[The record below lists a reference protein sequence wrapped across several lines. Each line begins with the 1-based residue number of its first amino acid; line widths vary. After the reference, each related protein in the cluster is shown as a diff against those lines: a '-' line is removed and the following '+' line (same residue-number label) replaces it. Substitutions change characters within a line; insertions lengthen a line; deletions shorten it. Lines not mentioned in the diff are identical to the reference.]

1 MTRPDE
7 EATRPGEGVAR
18 VGDDEWNRLSPWGI
32 GTRVIKAVPSLIP
45 ALIGVFF
52 LGRAAGPVFFV
63 IAGVAISV
71 LVGLL
76 PWLTTRWRVTDDQL
90 ELRHG
95 LVRKVSATARR
106 DRIRSVDVTAGPIER
121 ALKLRKVVV
130 GTGVGGKES
139 ALVLDP
145 IPADVAERLGRE
157 LLRRTAAP
165 ATAEVIGAG
174 GTGAEAT
181 PAPVAQ
187 EEEELARLRP
197 EWIRFAPFSLTGFA
211 VVAAGAGIGFRI
223 VDEAGLRERGSEL
236 AESWFV
242 KILDLGAAVV
252 IPAAVVLVVI
262 FSILISVL
270 AYVLAFW
277 GFRLVRRADGA
288 LHTSRGL
295 ISTVAATIERKRVR
309 GVQLHEPVLMR
320 IPGGAKLRAIATGTD
335 RNPTLLPPAPRA
347 EAVQVADRILG
358 RPGVVETPLTAHG
371 PVALRRRYTRAAL
384 GGGLCALPFA
394 AVAVVMVLAER
405 RDDVVG
411 EPTGWWILP
420 AALAVLVL
428 ALAFPLAR
436 LRYAN
441 LGTVITGD
449 AVVLGA
455 GTVARTRTALEFD
468 GVTGFVTRETF
479 FQRRAGVATLTIA
492 TAAGAFGA
500 VDLTPVRAA
509 EVARTVDPA
518 IVTGFLVSEA

>member
-1 MTRPDE
+1 MTRPDQVI
-7 EATRPGEGVAR
+7 APAV
-18 VGDDEWNRLSPWGI
+18 DDGWNRLSPWGI

-145 IPADVAERLGRE
+145 IPAEVAEQLGRD
-157 LLRRTAAP
+157 LLRRTATPSAMETP
-165 ATAEVIGAG
+165 GEDGAEV
-174 GTGAEAT
+174 
-181 PAPVAQ
+181 APQPNAP
-187 EEEELARLRP
+187 EEELARLRP

-236 AESWFV
+236 AESWLA

-252 IPAAVVLVVI
+252 IPAAVVLVIVV
-262 FSILISVL
+262 SILVSVL

-320 IPGGAKLRAIATGTD
+320 LPGGAKLRAIATGTD

-347 EAVQVADRILG
+347 EAVQVADEILG
-358 RPGVVETPLTAHG
+358 RPGVIETRLEAHG
-371 PVALRRRYTRAAL
+371 PVALRRRYTRAVLGAFVPVVVLVAL
-384 GGGLCALPFA
+384 GVVAPGAWKALP
-394 AVAVVMVLAER
+394 LA
-405 RDDVVG
+405 G
-411 EPTGWWILP
+411 
-420 AALAVLVL
+420 AVLVAIL
-428 ALAFPLAR
+428 SVALAR

-479 FQRRAGVATLTIA
+479 FQRRAGVATLTVA

-500 VDLTPVRAA
+500 VDVTPERAA
-509 EVARTVDPA
+509 QVARTVHPE

>member
-1 MTRPDE
+1 MTRPE
-7 EATRPGEGVAR
+7 QAGESPAP
-18 VGDDEWNRLSPWGI
+18 DDWNRLSPWGI

-52 LGRAAGPVFFV
+52 LGRAAGPLFFV
-63 IAGVAISV
+63 IAGVVISV

-76 PWLTTRWRVTDDQL
+76 PWLTTRWRVTNDQL

-121 ALKLRKVVV
+121 ALGLRKVVV

-145 IPADVAERLGRE
+145 IAADLAERLGTE

-165 ATAEVIGAG
+165 SGTDPSADPGTA
-174 GTGAEAT
+174 
-181 PAPVAQ
+181 PAPQAS
-187 EEEELARLRP
+187 EEELARLRSD
-197 EWIRFAPFSLTGFA
+197 WIRFAPFSLTGFA

-223 VDEAGLRERGSEL
+223 VDEAGLRERGSAL
-236 AESWFV
+236 AESWFAR
-242 KILDLGAAVV
+242 ILDLGAAVI
-252 IPAAVVLVVI
+252 IPGAVALVVVLSVV
-262 FSILISVL
+262 ISVL
-270 AYVLAFW
+270 AYILAFW
-277 GFRLVRRADGA
+277 GFRLVRRSDGA

-320 IPGGAKLRAIATGTD
+320 LPHGAKLRAIATGTD

-347 EAVQVADRILG
+347 EAVQVADEVLG
-358 RPGVVETPLTAHG
+358 RPGVIETPLEPHG

-384 GGGLCALPFA
+384 GAALCALPFA
-394 AVAVVMVLAER
+394 ALALVMIILER

-428 ALAFPLAR
+428 ASAVPLAR
-436 LRYAN
+436 WRYAH
-441 LGTVITGD
+441 LGTAVSGD
-449 AVVLGA
+449 VVVLGA
-455 GTVARTRTALEFD
+455 ATLARTRTALEFD
-468 GVTGFVTRETF
+468 GVIGFVTRETF
-479 FQRRAGVATLTIA
+479 FQRRAGVATLTVA
-492 TAAGAFGA
+492 TAAGASGA
-500 VDLTPVRAA
+500 VDLTPERAA
-509 EVARTVDPA
+509 GLARTVEPEV
-518 IVTGFLVSEA
+518 VTAFLAVSGE

>member
-1 MTRPDE
+1 MTRPDQ
-7 EATRPGEGVAR
+7 EAAPVA
-18 VGDDEWNRLSPWGI
+18 DDGWNRLSPWGI

-76 PWLTTRWRVTDDQL
+76 PWLTTRWRVTEDQL

-139 ALVLDP
+139 ALELDP
-145 IPADVAERLGRE
+145 IPADVAEQLGRD

-165 ATAEVIGAG
+165 SATETPGED
-174 GTGAEAT
+174 GTET
-181 PAPVAQ
+181 APTLAAH
-187 EEEELARLRP
+187 EEELARLRP

-223 VDEAGLRERGSEL
+223 VDEAGLRERGSEI

-252 IPAAVVLVVI
+252 IPAAVVLVIVV
-262 FSILISVL
+262 SILVSVL

-277 GFRLVRRADGA
+277 GFRLVRRSDGA

-320 IPGGAKLRAIATGTD
+320 LPGGAKLRAIATGTD

-347 EAVQVADRILG
+347 EAVQVADEILG

-371 PVALRRRYTRAAL
+371 PVALRRRYTRAVLGAFVPVVVLVAL
-384 GGGLCALPFA
+384 GVVAPGAWKVLP
-394 AVAVVMVLAER
+394 L
-405 RDDVVG
+405 VG
-411 EPTGWWILP
+411 
-420 AALAVLVL
+420 AVLVA
-428 ALAFPLAR
+428 ALSAALAR

-468 GVTGFVTRETF
+468 GVTGFGTRETF
-479 FQRRAGVATLTIA
+479 FQRRAGVATLTVA

-500 VDLTPVRAA
+500 VDVTPERAA
-509 EVARTVDPA
+509 DVARTVHPE

>member
-1 MTRPDE
+1 MTRPDQ
-7 EATRPGEGVAR
+7 EAAPVA
-18 VGDDEWNRLSPWGI
+18 DDGWNRLSPWGI
-32 GTRVIKAVPSLIP
+32 GTRVVKAVPSLIP

-76 PWLTTRWRVTDDQL
+76 PWLTTRWRVTEDQL

-139 ALVLDP
+139 ALELDP
-145 IPADVAERLGRE
+145 IPADVAEQLGRD

-165 ATAEVIGAG
+165 SATETPGED
-174 GTGAEAT
+174 GTEAA
-181 PAPVAQ
+181 PALAAP
-187 EEEELARLRP
+187 EEELARLRP

-223 VDEAGLRERGSEL
+223 VDEAGLRERGSEI

-252 IPAAVVLVVI
+252 IPAAVVLVIVV
-262 FSILISVL
+262 SILVSVL

-277 GFRLVRRADGA
+277 GFRLVRRSDGA

-320 IPGGAKLRAIATGTD
+320 LPGGAKLRAIATGTD

-347 EAVQVADRILG
+347 EAVQVADEILG
-358 RPGVVETPLTAHG
+358 RPGVIETHLEHHG
-371 PVALRRRYTRAAL
+371 LVALRRRYTRAVLGAAVPVVVLVAL
-384 GGGLCALPFA
+384 GVVAPGAWKVLP
-394 AVAVVMVLAER
+394 L
-405 RDDVVG
+405 VG
-411 EPTGWWILP
+411 
-420 AALAVLVL
+420 AALVA
-428 ALAFPLAR
+428 ALSAALAR

-468 GVTGFVTRETF
+468 GVTGFGTRETF
-479 FQRRAGVATLTIA
+479 FQRRAGVATLTVA

-500 VDLTPVRAA
+500 VDVTPVRAA
-509 EVARTVDPA
+509 EVARTVHPE

>member
-1 MTRPDE
+1 MTRPDQ
-7 EATRPGEGVAR
+7 EAAPVA
-18 VGDDEWNRLSPWGI
+18 DDGWNRLSPWGI

-76 PWLTTRWRVTDDQL
+76 PWLTTRWRVTEDQL

-139 ALVLDP
+139 ALELDP
-145 IPADVAERLGRE
+145 IPADVAEQLGRD

-165 ATAEVIGAG
+165 SATETPGED
-174 GTGAEAT
+174 GTEAA
-181 PAPVAQ
+181 PALAAP
-187 EEEELARLRP
+187 EEELARLRP

-223 VDEAGLRERGSEL
+223 VDEAGLRKRGSEI

-252 IPAAVVLVVI
+252 IPAAVVLVIVV
-262 FSILISVL
+262 SILVSVL

-277 GFRLVRRADGA
+277 GFRLVRRSDGA

-320 IPGGAKLRAIATGTD
+320 LPGGAKLRAIATGTD

-347 EAVQVADRILG
+347 EAVQVADEILG

-371 PVALRRRYTRAAL
+371 PVALRRRYTRAVLGAFVPVVVLVAL
-384 GGGLCALPFA
+384 GVVAPGAWKVLP
-394 AVAVVMVLAER
+394 L
-405 RDDVVG
+405 VG
-411 EPTGWWILP
+411 
-420 AALAVLVL
+420 AVLVA
-428 ALAFPLAR
+428 ALSAALAR

-479 FQRRAGVATLTIA
+479 FQRRAGVATLTVA

-500 VDLTPVRAA
+500 VDVTPERAA
-509 EVARTVDPA
+509 DVARTVHPE

>member
-1 MTRPDE
+1 MTRPDQ
-7 EATRPGEGVAR
+7 EAAR
-18 VGDDEWNRLSPWGI
+18 VSDDGWNRLSPWGI

-76 PWLTTRWRVTDDQL
+76 PWLTTRWRVTEDQL

-139 ALVLDP
+139 ALELDP
-145 IPADVAERLGRE
+145 IPADVAEQLGRD

-165 ATAEVIGAG
+165 SATETPGED
-174 GTGAEAT
+174 GTEAA
-181 PAPVAQ
+181 PALAAP
-187 EEEELARLRP
+187 EEELARLRP

-223 VDEAGLRERGSEL
+223 VDEAGLRERGSEI

-252 IPAAVVLVVI
+252 IPAAVVLVIVV
-262 FSILISVL
+262 SILVSVL

-277 GFRLVRRADGA
+277 GFRLVRRSDGA

-320 IPGGAKLRAIATGTD
+320 LPGGAKLRAIATGTD

-347 EAVQVADRILG
+347 EAVQVADEILG
-358 RPGVVETPLTAHG
+358 RPGVVEARLEAHG
-371 PVALRRRYTRAAL
+371 PVAVRRRYTRAS
-384 GGGLCALPFA
+384 A
-394 AVAVVMVLAER
+394 AVALPAVVF
-405 RDDVVG
+405 
-411 EPTGWWILP
+411 
-420 AALAVLVL
+420 AALAVGAALIPDWWALFPAAVALVL
-428 ALAFPLAR
+428 LVGS
-436 LRYAN
+436 
-441 LGTVITGD
+441 LGTASVR
-449 AVVLGA
+449 ARHLGSVTN
-455 GTVARTRTALEFD
+455 GSTVSIGAPTLARTRTVLEFD

-479 FQRRAGVATLTIA
+479 FQRRAGVATLTVA

-500 VDLTPVRAA
+500 VDVTPERAA
-509 EVARTVDPA
+509 DLARTVHPE

>member
-1 MTRPDE
+1 MTRPDQ
-7 EATRPGEGVAR
+7 EAAPVA
-18 VGDDEWNRLSPWGI
+18 DDGWNRLSPWGI

-76 PWLTTRWRVTDDQL
+76 PWLTTRWRVTEDQL

-139 ALVLDP
+139 ALELDP
-145 IPADVAERLGRE
+145 IPADVAEQLGRD

-165 ATAEVIGAG
+165 SATETPGED
-174 GTGAEAT
+174 GTEAA
-181 PAPVAQ
+181 PALAAS
-187 EEEELARLRP
+187 EEELARLRP

-223 VDEAGLRERGSEL
+223 VDEAGLRERGSEI

-252 IPAAVVLVVI
+252 IPAAVVLVIVV
-262 FSILISVL
+262 SILVSVL

-277 GFRLVRRADGA
+277 GFRLVRRSDGA

-320 IPGGAKLRAIATGTD
+320 LPGGAKLRAIATGTD

-347 EAVQVADRILG
+347 EAVQVADEILG

-371 PVALRRRYTRAAL
+371 PVALRRRYTRAVLGAFVPVVVLVAL
-384 GGGLCALPFA
+384 GVVAPGAWKVLP
-394 AVAVVMVLAER
+394 L
-405 RDDVVG
+405 VG
-411 EPTGWWILP
+411 
-420 AALAVLVL
+420 AVLVA
-428 ALAFPLAR
+428 ALSAALAR

-455 GTVARTRTALEFD
+455 GTLARTRTVLEFD

-479 FQRRAGVATLTIA
+479 FQRRAGVATLTVA

-500 VDLTPVRAA
+500 VDVTPERAA
-509 EVARTVDPA
+509 DVARTVHPE

>member
-1 MTRPDE
+1 MTRPDD
-7 EATRPGEGVAR
+7 VAAP
-18 VGDDEWNRLSPWGI
+18 VADDGWNRLSPWGI

-76 PWLTTRWRVTDDQL
+76 PWLTTRWRVTEDQL

-121 ALKLRKVVV
+121 ALKLRKVEV

-145 IPADVAERLGRE
+145 IPADVAEHLGRD

-165 ATAEVIGAG
+165 STPEPLGEGATAAG
-174 GTGAEAT
+174 EPSVLA
-181 PAPVAQ
+181 AP
-187 EEEELARLRP
+187 EEELARLRP

-236 AESWFV
+236 AESWLA
-242 KILDLGAAVV
+242 KLLDLGAAVV
-252 IPAAVVLVVI
+252 IPGAIVLVVVL
-262 FSILISVL
+262 SVLVSVL

-288 LHTSRGL
+288 LHTTRGL

-320 IPGGAKLRAIATGTD
+320 LPGGAKLRAIATGTD

-347 EAVQVADRILG
+347 EAVQVADEILG
-358 RPGVVETPLTAHG
+358 RPGVVETPLTPHG
-371 PVALRRRYTRAAL
+371 PVALRRRYTRAVLGAVVPVVVLLAL
-384 GGGLCALPFA
+384 GVVAPGMWKALPLVGA
-394 AVAVVMVLAER
+394 ILVAGLSVA
-405 RDDVVG
+405 
-411 EPTGWWILP
+411 
-420 AALAVLVL
+420 
-428 ALAFPLAR
+428 LAR

-449 AVVLGA
+449 AAVLGA
-455 GTVARTRTALEFD
+455 GTLARTRTALEFD

-479 FQRRAGVATLTIA
+479 FQRRARVTTLTVA

-500 VDLTPVRAA
+500 VDLTPERAA
-509 EVARTVDPA
+509 GVARTVQPE
-518 IVTGFLVSEA
+518 IVAGFLVSEA

>member
-7 EATRPGEGVAR
+7 HAAGPGEPV
-18 VGDDEWNRLSPWGI
+18 VGPSEDGWNRLSPWGI

-63 IAGVAISV
+63 IAGIAISV

-76 PWLTTRWRVTDDQL
+76 PWLTTRWRVTEDQL

-130 GTGVGGKES
+130 GTGVGGKEA

-145 IPADVAERLGRE
+145 IPADVAENLGRD

-165 ATAEVIGAG
+165 APTDALADGGAQV
-174 GTGAEAT
+174 
-181 PAPVAQ
+181 PAASQ
-187 EEEELARLRP
+187 AEEELARLRP

-262 FSILISVL
+262 VSVLISVL

-320 IPGGAKLRAIATGTD
+320 IPRGAKLRAIATGTD

-347 EAVQVADRILG
+347 EGVRVAEQILG
-358 RPGVVETPLTAHG
+358 RTGVVEMPLAGHG
-371 PVALRRRYTRAAL
+371 PVALRRRYTRAL
-384 GGGLCALPFA
+384 LA
-394 AVAVVMVLAER
+394 AIVPVVVL
-405 RDDVVG
+405 V
-411 EPTGWWILP
+411 
-420 AALAVLVL
+420 ALAVVAPGAWKALPIVGAVVVAGL
-428 ALAFPLAR
+428 AVAAAR
-436 LRYAN
+436 VRYAN
-441 LGTVITGD
+441 LGTVTEGD
-449 AVVLGA
+449 IVVLGA
-455 GTVARTRTALEFD
+455 PTVARTRTVLEFD
-468 GVTGFVTRETF
+468 GVIGFVTRETF
-479 FQRRAGVATLTIA
+479 FQRRAGVSTLTVA

-500 VDLTPVRAA
+500 VDVTPTRAA
-509 EVARTVDPA
+509 DVARTVEPE
-518 IVTGFLVSEA
+518 IVTGFLAVSEA

>member
-1 MTRPDE
+1 MTRPDQE
-7 EATRPGEGVAR
+7 MAPVA
-18 VGDDEWNRLSPWGI
+18 VDDGWNRLSPWGI
-32 GTRVIKAVPSLIP
+32 GTRVIKTVPSLIP

-52 LGRAAGPVFFV
+52 VGRAAGPVFFV

-76 PWLTTRWRVTDDQL
+76 PWLTTRWRVTEDQL

-95 LVRKVSATARR
+95 LVRKVAATARR

-145 IPADVAERLGRE
+145 IPADVAEQLGRD
-157 LLRRTAAP
+157 LLRRTSAP
-165 ATAEVIGAG
+165 STGEVQAEDGAVV
-174 GTGAEAT
+174 
-181 PAPVAQ
+181 APQSSAP
-187 EEEELARLRP
+187 EEELARLRP

-236 AESWFV
+236 AESWLAKV
-242 KILDLGAAVV
+242 LDLGAAVV
-252 IPAAVVLVVI
+252 IPIAVVLVIVV
-262 FSILISVL
+262 SILVSIL

-309 GVQLHEPVLMR
+309 GVQVHEPVLMR
-320 IPGGAKLRAIATGTD
+320 LPGGAKLRAIATGTD

-347 EAVQVADRILG
+347 EAVQVADEILG
-358 RPGVVETPLTAHG
+358 RPGVVETRLESHG
-371 PVALRRRYTRAAL
+371 LVALRRRYTRAVL
-384 GGGLCALPFA
+384 GAAVPVVVLVAIGIVAPGGWRALP
-394 AVAVVMVLAER
+394 LA
-405 RDDVVG
+405 G
-411 EPTGWWILP
+411 
-420 AALAVLVL
+420 AVLVSLL
-428 ALAFPLAR
+428 AVALAR

-449 AVVLGA
+449 VVVLGA

-479 FQRRAGVATLTIA
+479 FQRRAGVATLTVA
-492 TAAGAFGA
+492 TAAGAFAA
-500 VDLTPVRAA
+500 VDVTPGRAA
-509 EVARTVDPA
+509 QVARTVHPE
-518 IVTGFLVSEA
+518 IVPGFLVSEASAGTV

>member
-7 EATRPGEGVAR
+7 MTPPAA
-18 VGDDEWNRLSPWGI
+18 DDGWNRLSPWGI
-32 GTRVIKAVPSLIP
+32 GTRVIKAIPSLIP

-52 LGRAAGPVFFV
+52 LGRAVGPVFFV

-76 PWLTTRWRVTDDQL
+76 PWLTTRWRVTEDQL

-121 ALKLRKVVV
+121 ALKLRKVEV

-145 IPADVAERLGRE
+145 IPADVAEHLGRD

-165 ATAEVIGAG
+165 STADVRGDGGAG
-174 GTGAEAT
+174 A
-181 PAPVAQ
+181 APELAAP
-187 EEEELARLRP
+187 EEELARLRP
-197 EWIRFAPFSLTGFA
+197 AWIRFAPFSLTGFA

-223 VDEAGLRERGSEL
+223 VDEAGLRERGSEI

-252 IPAAVVLVVI
+252 IPAAVVLVIVV
-262 FSILISVL
+262 SVLVSVL

-288 LHTSRGL
+288 LHTTRGL

-309 GVQLHEPVLMR
+309 GVQVHEPVLMR

-347 EAVQVADRILG
+347 EAVAVADEILG
-358 RPGVVETPLTAHG
+358 RPGVVEARLTPHG
-371 PVALRRRYTRAAL
+371 RAALRRRYTRAAL
-384 GGGLCALPFA
+384 GA
-394 AVAVVMVLAER
+394 AVPVVALAVLAVVVPGPWKTLP
-405 RDDVVG
+405 VVG
-411 EPTGWWILP
+411 AVLV
-420 AALAVLVL
+420 AALAV
-428 ALAFPLAR
+428 ASAR

-441 LGTVITGD
+441 LGTVISGD

-479 FQRRAGVATLTIA
+479 FQRRSRVATLTVA

-500 VDLTPVRAA
+500 VDVTPERAA
-509 EVARTVDPA
+509 AVARTVDPE
-518 IVTGFLVSEA
+518 IVTGFLAVSEA

>member
-7 EATRPGEGVAR
+7 T
-18 VGDDEWNRLSPWGI
+18 EWNRLSPWGI
-32 GTRVIKAVPSLIP
+32 GTRVIKSIPSLIP

-52 LGRAAGPVFFV
+52 LGRAVGPVFFV

-76 PWLTTRWRVTDDQL
+76 PWLTTRWRVTEDQL

-95 LVRKVSATARR
+95 LVRRISATARR

-121 ALKLRKVVV
+121 ALSLRKVVV

-145 IPADVAERLGRE
+145 IPAALAEQLGRD

-165 ATAEVIGAG
+165 AAPSNPDLHAEGDN
-174 GTGAEAT
+174 
-181 PAPVAQ
+181 APVTIP
-187 EEEELARLRP
+187 EPPEEELARLRP
-197 EWIRFAPFSLTGFA
+197 GWIRFAPFSLTGFA

-236 AESWFV
+236 AESWFAR
-242 KILDLGAAVV
+242 ILDLGAAVI
-252 IPAAVVLVVI
+252 IPGAIVLIVVL
-262 FSILISVL
+262 SVL
-270 AYVLAFW
+270 VSVVAYVLAFW

-288 LHTSRGL
+288 LHTTRGL

-320 IPGGAKLRAIATGTD
+320 IPGGAKLRAVATGTD

-347 EAVQVADRILG
+347 EAVHVADAILG
-358 RPGVVETPLTAHG
+358 RRGAVETPLVAHG
-371 PVALRRRYTRAAL
+371 PMALRRRYTRAFLASVIPVAAL
-384 GGGLCALPFA
+384 I
-394 AVAVVMVLAER
+394 AVAVVVP
-405 RDDVVG
+405 G
-411 EPTGWWILP
+411 TWIWKILP
-420 AALAVLVL
+420 LVGVVVVLGLAVLC
-428 ALAFPLAR
+428 AR
-436 LRYAN
+436 VRYAN
-441 LGTVITGD
+441 LGSVTDERLVI
-449 AVVLGA
+449 VGA

-468 GVTGFVTRETF
+468 GVIGFVTTETF
-479 FQRRAGVATLTIA
+479 FQRRARVATLTVA

-500 VDLTPVRAA
+500 VDVTPSRAA
-509 EVARTVDPA
+509 ATARTVEPE
-518 IVTGFLVSEA
+518 IVTPFLTGSGTAVSGA

>member
-7 EATRPGEGVAR
+7 A
-18 VGDDEWNRLSPWGI
+18 EWNRLSPWGI

-45 ALIGVFF
+45 ALVGVFF
-52 LGRAAGPVFFV
+52 LGRAAGPIFFV
-63 IAGVAISV
+63 IGGVALSAV
-71 LVGLL
+71 VGLL

-95 LVRKVSATARR
+95 LIRKVSATARR

-145 IPADVAERLGRE
+145 IPADVAEHLGRE

-165 ATAEVIGAG
+165 AKAPAGAPSAPAGRGADDGTAP
-174 GTGAEAT
+174 
-181 PAPVAQ
+181 PAPAAP
-187 EEEELARLRP
+187 EEELARLQP
-197 EWIRFAPFSLTGFA
+197 AWIRFAPFSLTGFA
-211 VVAAGAGIGFRI
+211 VVAAGVGIGFRI

-236 AESWFV
+236 AESWFARL
-242 KILDLGAAVV
+242 LDLGPAVV
-252 IPAAVVLVVI
+252 IPGAVILVVVLAVLV
-262 FSILISVL
+262 SVL

-277 GFRLVRRADGA
+277 GFRLVRRSDGA
-288 LHTSRGL
+288 LHTTRGL

-347 EAVQVADRILG
+347 EAVQVADEILG
-358 RPGVVETPLTAHG
+358 RPGVVEAPLAPHG
-371 PVALRRRYTRAAL
+371 PVALRRRYTRALL
-384 GGGLCALPFA
+384 GAVLP
-394 AVAVVMVLAER
+394 VAVL
-405 RDDVVG
+405 
-411 EPTGWWILP
+411 I
-420 AALAVLVL
+420 ALAVVAPGAWTVLPLVAAVLVAGL
-428 ALAFPLAR
+428 AVAAAR
-436 LRYAN
+436 VRYAN
-441 LGTVITGD
+441 LGTVTDGD

-455 GTVARTRTALEFD
+455 ATLARTRTALEFD
-468 GVTGFVTRETF
+468 GVIGFGTRETF
-479 FQRRAGVATLTIA
+479 FQRRAGVATLTVA

-500 VDLTPVRAA
+500 VDVTPGRAA
-509 EVARTVDPA
+509 ELARTVEPE
-518 IVTGFLVSEA
+518 IVTGFVDVSGA

>member
-7 EATRPGEGVAR
+7 HAAGPGDGA
-18 VGDDEWNRLSPWGI
+18 VGPSEDGWNRLSPWGI
-32 GTRVIKAVPSLIP
+32 GTRVIKALPSLIP

-52 LGRAAGPVFFV
+52 VGRTAGPVFFV
-63 IAGVAISV
+63 LAGLAISV

-76 PWLTTRWRVTDDQL
+76 PWLTTRWRVTEDQL

-121 ALKLRKVVV
+121 ALSLRKVVV
-130 GTGVGGKES
+130 GTGVGGKEA

-145 IPADVAERLGRE
+145 IPADVAESLGRD

-165 ATAEVIGAG
+165 APTDALADG
-174 GTGAEAT
+174 G
-181 PAPVAQ
+181 APVPAASQ
-187 EEEELARLRP
+187 PEEELARLRP
-197 EWIRFAPFSLTGFA
+197 EWVRFAPFSLTGFA

-252 IPAAVVLVVI
+252 IPAAAVLVVI
-262 FSILISVL
+262 VSVLISVL

-320 IPGGAKLRAIATGTD
+320 IPRGAKLRAIATGTD

-347 EAVQVADRILG
+347 EGVRVAEQILG
-358 RPGVVETPLTAHG
+358 RTGVVEMPLTGHG

-384 GGGLCALPFA
+384 GAGLCALPFA
-394 AVAVVMVLAER
+394 ALAVVMVLAER
-405 RDDVVG
+405 RDDIVG

-420 AALAVLVL
+420 AVLAFLVL
-428 ALAFPLAR
+428 ALALPLAR
-436 LRYAN
+436 VRYAN
-441 LGTVITGD
+441 LGTVTDGD
-449 AVVLGA
+449 IVVLGA
-455 GTVARTRTALEFD
+455 PTVARTRTVLEFD
-468 GVTGFVTRETF
+468 GVIGFVTRETF
-479 FQRRAGVATLTIA
+479 FQRRAGVSTLTVA

-500 VDLTPVRAA
+500 VDVTPTRAA
-509 EVARTVDPA
+509 DVARTVEPA
-518 IVTGFLVSEA
+518 IVTGFLAVSEA

>member
-18 VGDDEWNRLSPWGI
+18 VGEDEWNRLSPWGI

-63 IAGVAISV
+63 IAGVGISV

-145 IPADVAERLGRE
+145 IPADVAESLGRE

-165 ATAEVIGAG
+165 SNAVTSSESDADTGTTAS
-174 GTGAEAT
+174 
-181 PAPVAQ
+181 PAP
-187 EEEELARLRP
+187 EEELARLRP

-223 VDEAGLRERGSEL
+223 IDEAGLRERGSEI

-252 IPAAVVLVVI
+252 IPGAVVLVVVV
-262 FSILISVL
+262 SVLISVL

-347 EAVQVADRILG
+347 EAVQVADEILG
-358 RPGVVETPLTAHG
+358 RPGVVETALTPHG
-371 PVALRRRYTRAAL
+371 PVALRRRYTRAVLAAVVPVVVMM
-384 GGGLCALPFA
+384 GLAVVVPGAWKALPVA
-394 AVAVVMVLAER
+394 GAVAFTLLSL
-405 RDDVVG
+405 
-411 EPTGWWILP
+411 T
-420 AALAVLVL
+420 AARV
-428 ALAFPLAR
+428 
-436 LRYAN
+436 RYSN
-441 LGTVITGD
+441 LGTVTDGD

>member
-1 MTRPDE
+1 MTRPDQ
-7 EATRPGEGVAR
+7 EAAPVA
-18 VGDDEWNRLSPWGI
+18 DDGWNRLSPWGI

-76 PWLTTRWRVTDDQL
+76 PWLTTRWRVTEDQL

-139 ALVLDP
+139 ALELDP
-145 IPADVAERLGRE
+145 IPADVAEQLGRD

-165 ATAEVIGAG
+165 SATETPGED
-174 GTGAEAT
+174 GTEAVPT
-181 PAPVAQ
+181 LAAP
-187 EEEELARLRP
+187 EEELARLRP

-211 VVAAGAGIGFRI
+211 VVAAGAGIGFRV
-223 VDEAGLRERGSEL
+223 VDEAGLRERGSEI

-252 IPAAVVLVVI
+252 IPAAVVLVIVV
-262 FSILISVL
+262 SILVSVL

-277 GFRLVRRADGA
+277 GFRLVRRSDGA

-320 IPGGAKLRAIATGTD
+320 LPGGAKLRAIATGTD

-347 EAVQVADRILG
+347 EAVQVADEILG

-371 PVALRRRYTRAAL
+371 PVALRRRYTRAVLGAFVPVVVLVAL
-384 GGGLCALPFA
+384 GVVAPGAWKVLP
-394 AVAVVMVLAER
+394 L
-405 RDDVVG
+405 VG
-411 EPTGWWILP
+411 
-420 AALAVLVL
+420 AVLVA
-428 ALAFPLAR
+428 ALSAALAR

-468 GVTGFVTRETF
+468 GVTGFGTRETF
-479 FQRRAGVATLTIA
+479 FQRRAGVATLTVA

-500 VDLTPVRAA
+500 VDVTPERAA
-509 EVARTVDPA
+509 DVARTVHPE

>member
-1 MTRPDE
+1 MTRPE
-7 EATRPGEGVAR
+7 EDG
-18 VGDDEWNRLSPWGI
+18 WNRLSPWGI

-52 LGRAAGPVFFV
+52 LGRAAGPVFFI
-63 IAGVAISV
+63 IAGVAISA

-76 PWLTTRWRVTDDQL
+76 PWLTTRWRVTEDQL

-121 ALKLRKVVV
+121 ALSLRKVVV

-139 ALVLDP
+139 ALILDP
-145 IPADVAERLGRE
+145 IPADVAVALGHD

-165 ATAEVIGAG
+165 TPTDGLDQG
-174 GTGAEAT
+174 GD
-181 PAPVAQ
+181 PPPVAPQ
-187 EEEELARLRP
+187 PEEELARLRP

-252 IPAAVVLVVI
+252 IPAAVVVVVI
-262 FSILISVL
+262 VSVLISVL

-320 IPGGAKLRAIATGTD
+320 IPRGAKLRAIATGTD
-335 RNPTLLPPAPRA
+335 RNPTLLPPAPRSEGVRVA
-347 EAVQVADRILG
+347 EQILG
-358 RPGVVETPLTAHG
+358 RQGVVERPLVGHG
-371 PVALRRRYTRAAL
+371 PVALRRRYTRALLAAL
-384 GGGLCALPFA
+384 VP
-394 AVAVVMVLAER
+394 VAVSL
-405 RDDVVG
+405 
-411 EPTGWWILP
+411 
-420 AALAVLVL
+420 ALAVVAPGAWKALPIVGAVVVVVL
-428 ALAFPLAR
+428 AVALAR
-436 LRYAN
+436 VRYAN
-441 LGTVITGD
+441 LGTVTDGD
-449 AVVLGA
+449 IVVLGA
-455 GTVARTRTALEFD
+455 PTVARTRTVLEFD
-468 GVTGFVTRETF
+468 GVIGFVTRETF
-479 FQRRAGVATLTIA
+479 FQRRAGVATLTVA

-500 VDLTPVRAA
+500 VDVTPGRAA
-509 EVARTVDPA
+509 DVACTVEPE
-518 IVTGFLVSEA
+518 IVTGFLAVSEA